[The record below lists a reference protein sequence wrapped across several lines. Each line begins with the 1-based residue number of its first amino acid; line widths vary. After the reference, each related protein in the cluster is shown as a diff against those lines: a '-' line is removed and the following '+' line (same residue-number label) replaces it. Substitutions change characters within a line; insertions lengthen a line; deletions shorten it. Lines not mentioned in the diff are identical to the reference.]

1 MYIECGA
8 VNVYC
13 GNDPIPREPT
23 EPLLRLSRQPF
34 IFDAPLPGEKAKEW
48 TGWELKVL
56 KWVVYVDPRR

>member
-23 EPLLRLSRQPF
+23 EPLLSLTRQPF
-34 IFDAPLPGEKAKEW
+34 IDAPLPGEQVRER
-48 TGWELKVL
+48 TGWELKVI